1 MLAQITP
8 LFCGIHNNDDGHIKH
23 TCCGSM
29 DMASK
34 EKGGQG
40 VMA

>member
-1 MLAQITP
+1 
-8 LFCGIHNNDDGHIKH
+8 
-23 TCCGSM
+23 M

-40 VMA
+40 VMAWEAPMVVVLACTVHRNA